1 MRQVYVDSGGERTQ
15 VSESDR
21 ATNDP
26 TAASPLR
33 AAVACLPA
41 DLRDVVVGYFLEG
54 QTSAQL
60 AERLGISEADVSVRR
75 TAALRLMRTGVLAP
89 SDDGAPAAAHRAA
102 SLAAVLA
109 ARSSFSSRLSQLPQQ
124 RTPEDEVAQERA
136 AL

>member
-1 MRQVYVDSGGERTQ
+1 MRQVYGGSGGERTQ

-33 AAVACLPA
+33 TAVACLPP

-60 AERLGISEADVSVRR
+60 AERLGISEADVSQRR
-75 TAALRLMRTGVLAP
+75 TAALRLMRTGALAP
-89 SDDGAPAAAHRAA
+89 SGEGAPADAHRAA
-102 SLAAVLA
+102 SLASVLA
-109 ARSSFSSRLSQLPQQ
+109 ARSSFSSRPARLPQQ
-124 RTPEDEVAQERA
+124 RTGEHDVAQERA